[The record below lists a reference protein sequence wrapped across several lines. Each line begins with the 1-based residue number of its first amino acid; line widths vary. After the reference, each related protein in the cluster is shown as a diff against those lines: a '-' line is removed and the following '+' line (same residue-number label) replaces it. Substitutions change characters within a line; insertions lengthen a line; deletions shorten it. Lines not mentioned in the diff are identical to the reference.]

1 MLHAVPGAEFW
12 LPELSLRA
20 LLLVQVAGD
29 RYDANQ
35 MKRGWRSGVMASSA

>member
-1 MLHAVPGAEFW
+1 MLYAVPGTEFW
-12 LPELSLRA
+12 PPELIPLG

-35 MKRGWRSGVMASSA
+35 MKRGWRSGVTASSA